1 MENKPKRTRLSK
13 YQVSSRKYLSRLNT
27 FTKSDKTTKEV
38 FDAFKIGQNKYMRS
52 SHIESATY
60 DPKWIEMIED
70 CIPALG
76 EIIKNPRKVT
86 KTVTSVVPVELAKK
100 TNDESIRHLASHTQ
114 YVKNVDEFGNIVP
127 NKVLNIASDD
137 DLLTYEN
144 KFIATLVKR
153 LLIFVEKRYDF
164 IVKFFPLKQVDS
176 LSYKTKSVVD
186 GSIVEVETKVKVT
199 KAAPDL
205 TTDQNNAYLKR
216 VEQMRTYILYYYG
229 SDFMKLFKN
238 ERDIR
243 SPILQTNIIR
253 KNPLYHKCYVLFKYL
268 ETYQSLGIDYK
279 VKEQYQELKDADMRG
294 LDMMGVSNFLLL
306 KPDREATYPIAKSK
320 VYKPRILKT
329 CDDDPFFY
337 GPVLTG
343 NIEFLRVDDEYFDEL
358 EKSLKELNPHMTK
371 QERDYE
377 EENIK
382 KKKDIENKRKLANN
396 LKKRKLKEEKEFE
409 KQQEILIEQEKKRQ
423 AKLLAEQEKARKKQE
438 EAIIETAREDLKQ
451 TAIADKQKE
460 EALEAERIKA
470 EEEAARKQLEQ
481 PEIPEEESQ
490 EEE

>member
-52 SHIESATY
+52 SHVESATY
-60 DPKWIEMIED
+60 DPKWIEMIENT
-70 CIPALG
+70 IPALG

-114 YVKNVDEFGNIVP
+114 YVKNVDEFGNIIP

-153 LLIFVEKRYDF
+153 LLIFVEKRYEY
-164 IVKFFPLKQVDS
+164 ILNFFPLKQVDS

-199 KAAPDL
+199 KAAPDIA
-205 TTDQNNAYLKR
+205 TDQNNAYLKR

-238 ERDIR
+238 ERDVR

-253 KNPLYHKCYVLFKYL
+253 KNPLYHKCYVLFKYI
-268 ETYQSLGIDYK
+268 ESYNNLGIDYK
-279 VKEQYQELKDADMRG
+279 VKEQYQELKDADMRA

-306 KPDREATYPIAKSK
+306 KPDRAATYPLAKSK

-337 GPVLTG
+337 GPVLAG

-377 EENIK
+377 EDNIK
-382 KKKDIENKRKLANN
+382 KKKDIENKRKLASN

-409 KQQEILIEQEKKRQ
+409 KEQLVLIEQEKKRQ
-423 AKLLAEQEKARKKQE
+423 AKLLAEQEKARKRQE

-451 TAIADKQKE
+451 TAIADKAKE
-460 EALEAERIKA
+460 EALELERK
-470 EEEAARKQLEQ
+470 R
-481 PEIPEEESQ
+481 Q
-490 EEE
+490 EEEVKKQEALNAETPNPEANKEE